1 MISATPTERSADTT
15 ENGTAQQHYR
25 DLIAAVRLIATI
37 QKEVD
42 REEDLGCLPSP
53 AWKLLRNATNYLL
66 KQAQAVLRGDEV
78 DLGDSLPVR
87 QNGASSGG

>member
-1 MISATPTERSADTT
+1 LISATPIERGADNTET
-15 ENGTAQQHYR
+15 GTAQQHYR

-42 REEDLGCLPSP
+42 REENLGCLPSP
-53 AWKLLRNATNYLL
+53 AWKLLRSVTNYLL
-66 KQAQAVLRGDEV
+66 KRAQAVLRGEEV
-78 DLGDSLPVR
+78 DRGESLPVR